1 MGRADTCPAIGIE
14 PTPEAAA
21 GSLRRRAARSSSR
34 SAAGGGHEARRAA
47 DMWGKRLARVPGVR
61 RGCAGCACRTYA
73 ALGVTCT
80 SWFVYVIRVCG
91 DEVGGDEPAPGR

>member
-1 MGRADTCPAIGIE
+1 
-14 PTPEAAA
+14 
-21 GSLRRRAARSSSR
+21 
-34 SAAGGGHEARRAA
+34 
-47 DMWGKRLARVPGVR
+47 MWGKRLARVPGVR